1 MCAQAR
7 TTCEFMVYADGGQN
21 SYFKQVAWIT
31 NFKNVA
37 YSVATRHQK
46 LACGYLQSQKF
57 FSYDELQCGPCEH

>member
-1 MCAQAR
+1 
-7 TTCEFMVYADGGQN
+7 MVHFAGVNSWCMRMEAKN
-21 SYFKQVAWIT
+21 SYFKQVARIT